1 MADEQIELENSLLG
15 KLKLTGPTTVLL
27 LLLAAAGA
35 SGFGV
40 YMLTSHEATAKEREA
55 TLVKVLE
62 KLSDSQDKMAVA
74 QRQHTCAIAFRREN
88 QTPEALLRF
97 CKDFAQ

>member
-1 MADEQIELENSLLG
+1 MADDQIELENSVLG
-15 KLKLTGPTTVLL
+15 KLKLTGPTAILILL
-27 LLLAAAGA
+27 LFAAGA
-35 SGFGV
+35 SGFAV
-40 YMLTSHEATAKEREA
+40 HLLMSHEVTAKEREVTVA
-55 TLVKVLE
+55 KAVEQLAI
-62 KLSDSQDKMAVA
+62 SQERMAVA